1 LTTVTVRRHITYRC
15 VLTAAVAS
23 LALVLV
29 TPARALGG
37 DVAFVG
43 GSSAERAEVLGAL
56 EASRFNWNVVP
67 AQITIHIAPGED
79 SRAAKGEIWLD
90 ADLLGAGTFAWGVVQ
105 HEYAHQ
111 VDFFLLD
118 DDDRALLMQRLGADT
133 WCSDG
138 ASERHDRLGCER
150 FASTLAWSY
159 WSSPLNCLKPEHAGD
174 ESAAMSPSDF
184 RALISTLIRA
194 RVSRRFLVTHRSER
208 GV

>member
-1 LTTVTVRRHITYRC
+1 MSVRRHIVYRC

-37 DVAFVG
+37 DVTFVG
-43 GSSAERAEVLGAL
+43 GSSAQRAEVLKAL
-56 EASRFNWNVVP
+56 DASRFNWNVVP

-90 ADLLGAGTFAWGVVQ
+90 ADLLAAGTFAWGVVQ

-111 VDFFLLD
+111 VDFFLLND
-118 DDDRALLMQRLGADT
+118 GDRAFLTRELGADA

-138 ASERHDRLGCER
+138 AAERHNRLGCER

-159 WSSPLNCLKPEHAGD
+159 WPSPLNCLKPEYADD
-174 ESAAMSPSDF
+174 ESAAMSPSQF
-184 RALISTLIRA
+184 RALVSRLILERE
-194 RVSRRFLVTHRSER
+194 SRRFPVTHRSER
-208 GV
+208 GVR

>member
-1 LTTVTVRRHITYRC
+1 MTASTARSHTTSRC
-15 VLTAAVAS
+15 VLAAAVAS
-23 LALVLV
+23 LALILV

-37 DVAFVG
+37 DVGFVG
-43 GSSAERAEVLGAL
+43 GSPAERTEVLKAL
-56 EASRFNWNVVP
+56 EASSFNWNVVP

-111 VDFFLLD
+111 VDLYLLN
-118 DDDRALLMQRLGADT
+118 DDDRTLLTQVLGADT
-133 WCSDG
+133 WCSNE
-138 ASERHDRLGCER
+138 ASERHQRLGCER

-159 WSSPLNCLKPEHAGD
+159 WLSPLNCLKPEYAGD
-174 ESAAMSPSDF
+174 ESAAMSPPRF
-184 RALISTLIRA
+184 RALISRLIRERA
-194 RVSRRFLVTHRSER
+194 SRRFAVTHRSER